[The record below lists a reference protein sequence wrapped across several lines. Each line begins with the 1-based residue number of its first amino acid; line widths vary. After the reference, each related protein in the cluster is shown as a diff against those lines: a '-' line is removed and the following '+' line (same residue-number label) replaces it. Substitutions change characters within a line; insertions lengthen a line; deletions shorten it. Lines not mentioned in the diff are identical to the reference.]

1 MPLPEEAGQL
11 TELTLWAVTVL
22 MAIGAAL
29 IWYRGRNTEGK
40 YAEHTIVS
48 VMIPATAAAAYL
60 TMATGYSVAVIEVVN
75 LSGDVVKEAQP
86 VFWGRYIDWLVTTP
100 LLLFDIALLAGA
112 DRNTIATLVGLDIY
126 MIVTGLIASFAATEV
141 YRYVWW
147 AVSTGA
153 FLYLL
158 YIVFVD
164 LPKFADQNLGS
175 DLMGTFSTLKN
186 MLAILWL
193 AYPVVWIIGTEGA
206 GLVGLGIETLIFGFL
221 DVTAKVAFGYILVN
235 GIVTSAKTGAETGA
249 AAAAGDD

>member
-22 MAIGAAL
+22 MALGAAL

-40 YAEHTIVS
+40 HAEHTIVS
-48 VMIPATAAAAYL
+48 VMIPAVAAAAYL
-60 TMATGYSVAVIEVVN
+60 SMATGYSVAVIEVVD
-75 LSGDVVKEAQP
+75 LAGDTVKESQA

-100 LLLFDIALLAGA
+100 LLLFDLALLAGA

-126 MIVTGLIASFAATEV
+126 MIVTGLIASFAGTRI
-141 YRYVWW
+141 YRYV
-147 AVSTGA
+147 
-153 FLYLL
+153 L

-164 LPKFADQNLGS
+164 LPKFAEANLGS
-175 DLMGTFSTLKN
+175 DLMGTFDTLKN

-193 AYPVVWIIGTEGA
+193 AYPIVWIIGTEGVS
-206 GLVGLGIETLIFGFL
+206 LVGLGIETIIFGFL

-235 GIVTSAKTGAETGA
+235 GIVTSAETGAEAGA